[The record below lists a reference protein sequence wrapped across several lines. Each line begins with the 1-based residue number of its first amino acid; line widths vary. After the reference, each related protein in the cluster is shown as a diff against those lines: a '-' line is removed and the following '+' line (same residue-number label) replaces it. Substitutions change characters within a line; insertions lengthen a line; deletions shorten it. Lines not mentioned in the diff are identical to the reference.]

1 MAILHDPATRES
13 IRARVQRLTPDSK
26 RLWGKMSVDQML
38 WHVSTALEQP
48 LGRIRFSKP
57 IPFVPKRVVKFLL
70 LNVKWPKGAQTQ
82 PEILVTGERYSF
94 EEQHRRCL
102 ALIEEFTSR
111 PLDGPWPVSDT
122 LGEMSGRDW
131 SKLEAIH
138 LDHHLRQ
145 FSL

>member
-1 MAILHDPATRES
+1 MLILHDPAVRDS
-13 IRARVQRLTPDSK
+13 IRSRVQRLTPDSK
-26 RLWGKMSVDQML
+26 RLWGRMAVDQML
-38 WHVSTALEQP
+38 WHVNQAMEQP

-57 IPFVPKRVVKFLL
+57 IKFVPKPIVKFLI

-82 PEILVTGERYSF
+82 PEIRVGDTRYSF
-94 EEQHRRCL
+94 EEEQRRCL
-102 ALIEEFTSR
+102 ALIDEFTSK

-122 LGEMSGRDW
+122 LGKMSGRDW
-131 SKLEAIH
+131 SRLEAIH